1 MCCAKKKKR
10 LLLYLYA
17 DIFLLLRL
25 NLLACSLILLGEKM
39 AANICTCIC
48 KHTDTAQTHTLTI
61 LVARAGLEY
70 SAAVTHEEK
79 FLIINIQPIMNVLL
93 AAVVLGA

>member
-1 MCCAKKKKR
+1 MRCAKKKQAFVVLVCR
-10 LLLYLYA
+10 H
-17 DIFLLLRL
+17 FSLLRL
-25 NLLACSLILLGEKM
+25 NLLACSVILLEKM

-61 LVARAGLEY
+61 LVARAGPEY
-70 SAAVTHEEK
+70 SAAVTHDEK